1 MIVFGLYSLISLI
14 GLGVPFWRD
23 THSFYFHSKQLVFV
37 VSVLHTFLLRIPS
50 LYVPIVLDMINHRN
64 PPYLNVDSNS
74 PHSSSSNPND
84 VYVVALRDIA
94 PGEQLHNSYNQ
105 CTELVL
111 VFLSPCVF
119 LLVCHCVFYR

>member
-1 MIVFGLYSLISLI
+1 MFGLFSLISLV
-14 GLGVPFWRD
+14 GWLGTIYPFF
-23 THSFYFHSKQLVFV
+23 HFHSKLVFV
-37 VSVLHTFLLRIPS
+37 VSVLHTFLLRIQS

-105 CTELVL
+105 CTE
-111 VFLSPCVF
+111 
-119 LLVCHCVFYR
+119 